1 MNNFWETN
9 FKADLGGFYE
19 FRYVLEAGN
28 GLSVREIFDK
38 ARDENEGIVAGYAE

>member
-19 FRYVLEAGN
+19 FTYTVVTGKYDSPEMAM
-28 GLSVREIFDK
+28 EYCK
-38 ARDENEGIVAGYAE
+38 AVNEGVLGFYI